1 MTDGHGYGWQQQG
14 GQLKFSLKFDT
25 DNMDLSNEIDKWKQ
39 SRQSTVSSLHQL
51 SRYIEN
57 IGHFSRILITF
68 RETVFCQSIHVAE
81 ALVGSVV
88 EVCQPYVI
96 AGVGIKLATYLSRL
110 ARLSGRVTGVCLGV
124 AGGALTL
131 LSGRITRQDRHSQTI
146 QWNLG
151 GEGMSVVSAGVTMI
165 ICNGV
170 TKLLGHLLGHD
181 FVGRMLIVTGG
192 FIMTI
197 SISTGLVIVLTG
209 VSLYWAVPALTR
221 EILNSKFSK
230 NVFTAIHEDKESSQ
244 QLFLILEQVELTEEE
259 QVLRQNVMYRSLG
272 EDTNQIDI
280 VNLDECLREL
290 LNQNNATGIEL
301 LANNLELT
309 LDVNHSLNK
318 TK

>member
-1 MTDGHGYGWQQQG
+1 MGGFVTHGHGYGWQQQG

-131 LSGRITRQDRHSQTI
+131 LSG
-146 QWNLG
+146 
-151 GEGMSVVSAGVTMI
+151 EGLPVVSAGVTMI

-181 FVGRMLIVTGG
+181 FVGRMLIFTGG

-280 VNLDECLREL
+280 VNLDECIREL

>member
-1 MTDGHGYGWQQQG
+1 
-14 GQLKFSLKFDT
+14 
-25 DNMDLSNEIDKWKQ
+25 MDLSNEIDKWKQ

-131 LSGRITRQDRHSQTI
+131 LSGA
-146 QWNLG
+146 
-151 GEGMSVVSAGVTMI
+151 GMPVVSAGVTMI

-197 SISTGLVIVLTG
+197 SISTGLVIIVTG

>member
-1 MTDGHGYGWQQQG
+1 VTDGHGYGWQQQG

-81 ALVGSVV
+81 AFVGSVV

-131 LSGRITRQDRHSQTI
+131 LS
-146 QWNLG
+146 

-197 SISTGLVIVLTG
+197 SISTGLVIILTG

-230 NVFTAIHEDKESSQ
+230 NVFTAVHEDKESSQ
-244 QLFLILEQVELTEEE
+244 QLYLILEQVELTEEE